1 MRYLRGGCAILE
13 GVDQE
18 AEAVVRVLMAEAE
31 DLEHTLLCLGIVD
44 TDGAAAHLGAVEHE
58 VVGIG
63 ADALQILL
71 AVAVE
76 PVQMLGLGSGKRMVH
91 GVEAGSLVVPLE
103 QGEVHHPQGGE
114 YLRVAQAETV
124 AHLDTQGAEGSAHL
138 VPGSGENQD
147 QVALLSLNGCGHGGQ
162 VIGSEELVG
171 RGLEGAVLI
180 ALDVDQALGAYLGTF
195 YPLGQLVGLLA
206 GVAGASGHRYTAHIL
221 SLHTSLNV
229 DGALDICQVSMNTQQ
244 DTLFIIQDRELSP
257 LLTMKLGETTEP
269 NALTIGDGDYMHD
282 PYILPDYAVVN
293 INKTKM
299 VQSRNTGS
307 GVSISMEMDIQPSII
322 LDRRTGEVSR
332 RTVIDDILT
341 MDETSPSF
349 KCGYLAESYSPEH
362 FIEISAKAMKEGNLS
377 NAARKRISTILENLS
392 DEDNNVIMLAPLK
405 K

>member
-1 MRYLRGGCAILE
+1 
-13 GVDQE
+13 
-18 AEAVVRVLMAEAE
+18 
-31 DLEHTLLCLGIVD
+31 
-44 TDGAAAHLGAVEHE
+44 
-58 VVGIG
+58 
-63 ADALQILL
+63 
-71 AVAVE
+71 
-76 PVQMLGLGSGKRMVH
+76 
-91 GVEAGSLVVPLE
+91 
-103 QGEVHHPQGGE
+103 
-114 YLRVAQAETV
+114 
-124 AHLDTQGAEGSAHL
+124 
-138 VPGSGENQD
+138 
-147 QVALLSLNGCGHGGQ
+147 
-162 VIGSEELVG
+162 
-171 RGLEGAVLI
+171 
-180 ALDVDQALGAYLGTF
+180 
-195 YPLGQLVGLLA
+195 
-206 GVAGASGHRYTAHIL
+206 
-221 SLHTSLNV
+221 
-229 DGALDICQVSMNTQQ
+229 MNTQQ